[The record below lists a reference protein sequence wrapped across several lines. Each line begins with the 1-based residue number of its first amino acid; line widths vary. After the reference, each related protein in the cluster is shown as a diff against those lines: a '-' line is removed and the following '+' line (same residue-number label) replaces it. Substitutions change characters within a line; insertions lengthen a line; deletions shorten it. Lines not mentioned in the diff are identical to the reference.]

1 MRPGPLRRGGRA
13 DIRRKVV
20 RFRRAR
26 AIVGGRP
33 AAGPRFFPHCREMTH
48 GPTSPAPA
56 ARAARCVR
64 GAAPA
69 HAQTDEQFRKVYD
82 ELGTMKAGSL
92 PRLLAVLTP
101 ARAKVVKK
109 ECADPAEKAAG
120 FAMGASMQPTSY
132 KIVGRTPC
140 KGGKKVIIYLIGTFE
155 VPPDVAKA
163 RDIPEKSRNEISVDF
178 LRVGKAWKMDTPS
191 YGGDPDKVKQQKDLK
206 RGDLSKYKD
215 DAETSLGDAYCAWRP
230 QDETVAVILRVLD
243 EENVVFLPPAAE
255 ALVGASSTWPTTHP
269 ARSSS

>member
-1 MRPGPLRRGGRA
+1 MASPRPPLMLVLLLSLA
-13 DIRRKVV
+13 AVL
-20 RFRRAR
+20 AP
-26 AIVGGRP
+26 RP
-33 AAGPRFFPHCREMTH
+33 AR
-48 GPTSPAPA
+48 
-56 ARAARCVR
+56 
-64 GAAPA
+64 
-69 HAQTDEQFRKVYD
+69 AQTDEQFRKVYD
-82 ELGTMKAGSL
+82 EFSAAMKAGSL

-132 KIVGRTPC
+132 EIVGRTPC

-178 LRVGKAWKMDTPS
+178 HRVGKVWKMDTPS
-191 YGGDPDKVKQQKDLK
+191 YGGDPDKVKRPKDLK

-215 DAETSLGDAYCAWRP
+215 DAETSLGGRVLRVETT
-230 QDETVAVILRVLD
+230 DETVAVILRVLD

-255 ALVGASSTWPTTHP
+255 ALAAGFHLADYTPGQIVEFS
-269 ARSSS
+269 ARPHKKDKLKYLALTGQVIEIE